1 VYRIDGSAGEDRG
14 GKAVVA
20 ATGSGGVAAGALAAS
35 ELALGSGV
43 ASDFVSS
50 DVGAAVAV
58 AVAVDVDMDGGGTV
72 RSLWQYRHLM
82 ASSWISSA
90 Q

>member
-58 AVAVDVDMDGGGTV
+58 AVDVDMDGGGTV